1 MELFNNKM
9 NLEHDI
15 CVVNTHLKT
24 NVLVRNPPLSGTF
37 SVSIKCEVSSKMCV
51 PACGKPPVG
60 CCAKTTRGFETG
72 AMAVRGLQDTDIHMD
87 YIQ

>member
-1 MELFNNKM
+1 
-9 NLEHDI
+9 
-15 CVVNTHLKT
+15 
-24 NVLVRNPPLSGTF
+24 
-37 SVSIKCEVSSKMCV
+37 MCV